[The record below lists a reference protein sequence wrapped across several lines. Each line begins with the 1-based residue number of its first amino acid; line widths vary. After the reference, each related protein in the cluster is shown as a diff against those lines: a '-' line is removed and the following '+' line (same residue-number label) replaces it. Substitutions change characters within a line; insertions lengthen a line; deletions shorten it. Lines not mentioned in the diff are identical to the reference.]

1 MSSVE
6 TGISPIECAD
16 CCTTVVSAG
25 RCAAM
30 STLKSEIVT
39 KHQNSGA
46 MKMKSGIKLYGP
58 KISDGI
64 AALEDMVKGIR
75 DDVSFKRILTTMDP
89 SLDLMTEQM
98 IADGD
103 ETLGDYDFVIEWRGT
118 PPRRNLHELIG
129 KIDQVLKPTGCKY
142 TITTK

>member
-1 MSSVE
+1 
-6 TGISPIECAD
+6 
-16 CCTTVVSAG
+16 
-25 RCAAM
+25 M

-39 KHQNSGA
+39 KHQNSGV

-64 AALEDMVKGIR
+64 AALEDMVKEIR